1 MERRRG
7 LVFWWMACSVLVCL
21 TVGTYTRLSAFAQ
34 IDQEL
39 REYDVLLDVL
49 NTVSR
54 DYVDPDQSK
63 KDKLLQGA
71 IQGMMN
77 TLDPY
82 SVFLPPK
89 EKEDLDIQT
98 KGKFMG
104 VGIRIT
110 ILNGWL
116 TVESPIP
123 NSPAFRMGILSG
135 DKIIRINGKSTR
147 GLTAE
152 DAVKVLRGPKGTR
165 VTITILRQG
174 APNPMDFSIT
184 RDEIRIPTLEHNM
197 MPAGIGYIR
206 LYEFREDASNLID
219 AAVRDLE
226 SQGMKALA
234 LDLRF
239 NTGGLLDEAVKVAGK
254 FLDEGLTVVITRTRN
269 PQDETVYRNAVT
281 PIQPY
286 PMVLMVNQVSASAS
300 EIVAGALQD
309 HGRAVIVGPTGSHTY
324 GKGSVQS
331 IIELKFGNAL
341 KLTTAKYFTPN
352 GRSIADEGIVPDIG
366 VDITEEQQ
374 RLVMTGDL
382 IGKIPESAT
391 AELTGLA
398 FGGKSA
404 SLDILEPGAFSDEE
418 KEKRLQQMLE
428 NSETEA
434 PIDSEDPDV
443 ITPEEVFT
451 EKQQDSTT
459 DRPVVTYDLELMEA
473 LRILR
478 AGMLFRR
485 QEG

>member
-1 MERRRG
+1 EMKRSRG
-7 LVFWWMACSVLVCL
+7 LVFWWMVLSLLVCL
-21 TVGTYTRLSAFAQ
+21 AVGTYTRLSAFAQ

-54 DYVDPDQSK
+54 DYVDPEQAR

-89 EKEDLDIQT
+89 DKEDLDIQT

-165 VTITILRQG
+165 VKVTILRKD
-174 APNPMDFSIT
+174 APSPMDFSIT
-184 RDEIRIPTLEHNM
+184 RDEIRIPTLEHSM

-206 LYEFREDASNLID
+206 LYEFREDASSLID
-219 AAVRDLE
+219 AAVQDLE
-226 SQGMKALA
+226 SQGMKAVV

-254 FLDEGLTVVITRTRN
+254 FLDEGLTIVVTRTRN

-286 PMVLMVNQVSASAS
+286 PMVLLVNQVSASAS

-309 HGRAVIVGPTGSHTY
+309 HGRAVIVGPAGSHTY

-331 IIELKFGNAL
+331 IIEMKFGNAL

-352 GRSIADEGIVPDIG
+352 NRSIADEGIIPDIG

-374 RLVMTGDL
+374 RLVMTKDL

-391 AELTGLA
+391 AELSGLA
-398 FGGKSA
+398 FGGKKD
-404 SLDILEPGAFSDEE
+404 SLEALESGMPSDEE

-428 NSETEA
+428 NSESEA
-434 PIDSEDPDV
+434 PTESEDTDV
-443 ITPEEVFT
+443 ITAEEVFV
-451 EKQQDSTT
+451 EKEQTPADKSN
-459 DRPVVTYDLELMEA
+459 VTYDLELMEA

-478 AGMLFRR
+478 AGMLFSR